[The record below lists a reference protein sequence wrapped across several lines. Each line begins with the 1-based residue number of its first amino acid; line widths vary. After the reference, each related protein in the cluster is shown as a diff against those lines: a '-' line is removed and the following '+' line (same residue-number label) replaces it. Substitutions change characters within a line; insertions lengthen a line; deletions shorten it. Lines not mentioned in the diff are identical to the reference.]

1 MKNEEVKTQIKQLLD
16 KINDASALNK
26 ILTVVKTFYNFLM
39 KE

>member
-1 MKNEEVKTQIKQLLD
+1 MTNEEVKTQIQQLLD

-26 ILTVVKTFYNFLM
+26 ILTVVKTFYEFFA